1 MDDEVYASFWG
12 HIEALR
18 AVFVRILCVVAVG
31 TLLCFFNYEAI
42 FTLLKFPLRASP
54 EQNLV
59 LLSPLEGFMAAM
71 KISFWLGVFLTS
83 PVWLF
88 LLAKFFL
95 PAMHRHER
103 RLLIPFLVSSVI
115 LITLGVAFSL
125 TVTIPISNIYLAA
138 FNQGIGTNLWSLSS
152 YLDYTLFLVLAN
164 GIAFESAVVG
174 VFAVHLG
181 LVSAKAFSTNR
192 RMAILGAFIIGALLT
207 PPDVLTQLML
217 AIPLIAL
224 YELLALYAKIKEKRQ
239 YLQSAAELS
248 D

>member
-1 MDDEVYASFWG
+1 MDDEVYASFWD
-12 HIEALR
+12 HIETLR
-18 AVFVRILCVVAVG
+18 STFVRILCVVAVG
-31 TLLCFFNYEAI
+31 TVLCFFNYEAI
-42 FTLLKFPLRASP
+42 FALLKFPLRAS

-88 LLAKFFL
+88 LLARFFL

-115 LITLGVAFSL
+115 LITLGVIFSL
-125 TVTIPISNIYLAA
+125 TVTIPISNTYLAA

-174 VFAVHLG
+174 IFAVHLG
-181 LVSAKAFSTNR
+181 LVSATAFSSNR

-224 YELLALYAKIKEKRQ
+224 YELLALYAKIKERRQ
-239 YLQSAAELS
+239 PVKAADQLA